1 MALMKC
7 PECQKDM
14 SDTLD
19 ACPHCGFK
27 RIKSDSSN
35 NTTCISCGKSYD
47 KDASYCSNCGEKKE
61 QSAFLD
67 KTDVDYSN
75 FKSMIKC
82 ECGNIYSIY
91 TKECPKCNSI
101 NLKYKKIPI
110 LKFAIIVIAFL
121 SIIGYLI
128 SSKQDSYNNVNVTYV
143 SPNTNNNVIKQKINY
158 KIGERGPAGGW
169 IIYDKGNTKGGW
181 RYLEAAPEDIRG
193 NDKYV
198 QWASNYRIIGAFGT
212 AIGTGKSNTKK
223 IVQALGYGEY
233 AAKLCVDYRGGGK
246 DDWFL
251 PSMEE
256 LNLLYKRLYK
266 KGIGN
271 MERSFYWSSS
281 EHVKGFHAKNLTFN
295 DGEYFTNAKIIGN
308 SVRPIRQF

>member
-27 RIKSDSSN
+27 RIKTDSSN

-47 KDASYCSNCGEKKE
+47 KDASYCPNCGDKKE
-61 QSAFLD
+61 KSTSINKSD
-67 KTDVDYSN
+67 IDSSN
-75 FKSMIKC
+75 LKSMVTC

-91 TKECPKCNSI
+91 TKECPKCNST
-101 NLKYKKIPI
+101 NKKYKKIPF
-110 LKFAIIVIAFL
+110 LRLAIIMTAFL
-121 SIIGYLI
+121 FIVGYLI
-128 SSKQDSYNNVNVTYV
+128 SSKQDSYNNVNVTSV
-143 SPNTNNNVIKQKINY
+143 TNKNAMEQKINY

-169 IIYDKGNTKGGW
+169 VFYDKGNTKGGW

-193 NDKYV
+193 NEKYI
-198 QWASNYRIIGAFGT
+198 QWAPNYTKIGAFDT
-212 AIGTGKSNTKK
+212 AIGTGKNNTKK
-223 IVQALGYGEY
+223 IVQALGYGQY

-256 LNLLYKRLYK
+256 LNLLYKRLYRRN
-266 KGIGN
+266 IGN
-271 MERSFYWSSS
+271 MEKSFYWSSS
-281 EHVKGFHAKNLTFN
+281 EHVEGYHAKNLIFE

-308 SVRPIRQF
+308 SVRPIRAF